1 MRRIWAACF
10 SGAGERLAGK
20 LPGVEITRF
29 PGSCS
34 LRSWTEAGFNE
45 ADALI
50 FVGACQIAVRAIA
63 PFVKSKLTDPA
74 VLVIDETGNS
84 IIPILGGHIAGANKL
99 ASLLAERTGARA
111 VITTATDSRSTFAAD
126 SWAVENGYGIVNPEA
141 VKEISAS
148 VLDGDELELR
158 IVRQHSDG
166 DSRASGRDPSAED
179 QQGYS
184 KNRDKDQSAEDQ
196 QKGSKN
202 RGREPSAED
211 LRKYCKNRG
220 REPENQKDGHV
231 LRLVP
236 RTVIVGAGCRRGTD
250 PEHMEDCFLD
260 FCASNGIEPASVGCI
275 ASINLKKDEA
285 ALRLLA
291 YRRKIPFLTF
301 SAEKLMETEGEFI
314 SSEFVRE
321 TTGADNVC
329 ERAAVCALKELAP
342 EAGVALSVRKTVY
355 DGITF
360 AAVRR
365 RSPISWRWLD
375 DKD

>member
-184 KNRDKDQSAEDQ
+184 KNRDKAPSAEGR
-196 QKGSKN
+196 QKGS
-202 RGREPSAED
+202 
-211 LRKYCKNRG
+211 KNRG
-220 REPENQKDGHV
+220 REPENQKDGQV

-275 ASINLKKDEA
+275 ASIDLKKDEA

-291 YRRKIPFLTF
+291 RRRKIPFLTF
-301 SAEKLMETEGEFI
+301 SAEKLMEAEGEFI

-329 ERAAVCALKELAP
+329 ERAAVCALKELDP
-342 EAGVALSVRKTVY
+342 EADGVLSVRKSVY
-355 DGITF
+355 GGITF

-365 RSPISWRWLD
+365 RNPISWRWLD